1 MPSQS
6 DVRSIEQGKVKR
18 KRRFDQRDFDFIAEF
33 VIQEWERRRTARADL
48 ERHWAEID
56 RQVAMQPDVAFKK
69 LPNGKLDINKLW
81 MSEVEPPLQAQA
93 LEVLTADARQML
105 FGDAWFRAHAET
117 TDAYLDRVD
126 FRGLILGDEAE
137 VPSLITQDN
146 ADKLVEGFLLHYF
159 RQTDFFTRY
168 DRINAE
174 AFKYGMGVGRAR
186 MQTKNVYLREARG
199 VRKETQRIP
208 VLAPVSIKNLYL
220 DEPMPSMHSA
230 QVLGPAEIAQ
240 DWIKLENL
248 ILAANR
254 GSSDPQDPDGG
265 WMPAATAKLAAGK
278 DGFVQVLEMEGDIV
292 IPRKTVRSLVIPG
305 AIATVAIGGAEGAD
319 GRPSRGLIRLRF
331 RKQPFSSYLLHPYH
345 YEGADGVY
353 PASPLMKGRPVQI
366 MVSQAM
372 NRLIDS
378 AMLKNAPPVG
388 YDRNDMTFAQD
399 GGPRIHP
406 YAQWGTTDA
415 VNVYDAIGGDP
426 SALGNVLTL
435 SLDLYAELTGVLP
448 TRIGAE
454 STPNKTAFA
463 ANAELQRGAVR
474 TIDYVNQVGE
484 GPLTSWLDMAYRM
497 GRDALGAREKISF
510 YIADYGGFVE
520 LTRSDLPDA
529 ATFQWFGTGGATDR
543 QLTLQARLQ
552 SLQLALQMDDANIAT
567 GGQPLIDVAAAIRQV
582 LREGSWSDVDAITHT
597 QESAAG
603 AAPASGLSG
612 AFDEPGGAEIAAL
625 QALDGLSSGEV

>member
-6 DVRSIEQGKVKR
+6 DVRAIEQGKVKS

-33 VIQEWERRRTARADL
+33 VIQEWKRRKSERRDL

-56 RQVAMQPDVAFKK
+56 RQVSMQPDLEFKK
-69 LPNGKLDINKLW
+69 LPNGRLDINKLW

-105 FGDAWFRAHAET
+105 FGDSWFRAHAEV
-117 TDAYLDRVD
+117 TDSYLDRVD
-126 FRGLILGDEAE
+126 FKGLILGDEAE
-137 VPSLITQDN
+137 VPSQITQDN

-174 AFKYGMGVGRAR
+174 AFKYGMGVGRGR

-199 VRKETQRIP
+199 VRKEKQRIP
-208 VLAPVSIKNLYL
+208 VLVPVSIKNLYL
-220 DEPMPSMHSA
+220 DDPMPSMHSA

-248 ILAANR
+248 VLAASR
-254 GSSDPQDPDGG
+254 GSSDPQDEDGG
-265 WMPAATAKLAAGK
+265 WMPSAASKLVANK
-278 DGFVQVLEMEGDIV
+278 NGFVQVLEMEGDIV
-292 IPRKTVRSLVIPG
+292 IPRKTVRSMVIPG
-305 AIATVAIGGAEGAD
+305 AIVTVALGAAQGD
-319 GRPSRGLIRLRF
+319 GRASRGLIRLRF
-331 RKQPFSSYLLHPYH
+331 RQQPFSSYMLHPYH

-366 MVSQAM
+366 MVSQGM

-415 VNVYDAIGGDP
+415 VNDYDAIGGDP
-426 SALGNVLTL
+426 SALSQVLAL
-435 SLDLYAELTGVLP
+435 SLDLYSELTGVLP

-454 STPNKTAFA
+454 KIANKTAFA
-463 ANAELQRGAVR
+463 TNAELQRGAVR
-474 TIDYVNQVGE
+474 TVDYVNQVGE
-484 GPLTSWLDMAYRM
+484 GPLTSWLELAYRM
-497 GRDALGAREKISF
+497 GRDAFKSREKINF
-510 YIADYGGFVE
+510 YIEDYGGFVE
-520 LTRSDLPDA
+520 VGKQDLPDA
-529 ATFQWFGTGGATDR
+529 SIFRWLGTGGATDK
-543 QLTLQARLQ
+543 QLSLQARLQ
-552 SLQLALQMDDANIAT
+552 SLQIALQMEQANIAT
-567 GGQPLIDVAAAIRQV
+567 GGQPMIVIVTAIRQV
-582 LREGSWSDVDAITHT
+582 LREGTWTDVDAIIRT
-597 QESAAG
+597 QEPASG
-603 AAPASGLSG
+603 PAPASGVSG
-612 AFDEPGGAEIAAL
+612 VLDGGGGAEIAAL
-625 QALDGLSSGEV
+625 QALNGLSSGEV